1 MSGMVSHSWVV
12 QRCSNRQRWLN
23 PSRLTF
29 EGLAFIYIAGHS
41 RGKYWTSSE
50 SSPQAGRHALPTLL
64 NRSRYFVER
73 YMQNSELVII
83 PVLAPHRYHL
93 GAVTPAPP
101 RQVSLHFRSRNEL
114 RAFAPPRYAM
124 GSGSNESRFTL
135 AKTSG
140 KVVKREVGGNEC
152 QKVRR

>member
-1 MSGMVSHSWVV
+1 
-12 QRCSNRQRWLN
+12 
-23 PSRLTF
+23 
-29 EGLAFIYIAGHS
+29 
-41 RGKYWTSSE
+41 
-50 SSPQAGRHALPTLL
+50 
-64 NRSRYFVER
+64 
-73 YMQNSELVII
+73 MQNSELVII

-101 RQVSLHFRSRNEL
+101 RQVSLHFRSRNEP

-124 GSGSNESRFTL
+124 GSESNESKFTL
-135 AKTSG
+135 AKTSTSG